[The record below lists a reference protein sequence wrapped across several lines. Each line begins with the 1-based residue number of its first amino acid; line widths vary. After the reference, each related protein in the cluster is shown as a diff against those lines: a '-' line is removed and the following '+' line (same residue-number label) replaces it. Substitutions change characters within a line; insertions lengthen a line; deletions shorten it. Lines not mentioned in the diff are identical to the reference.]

1 MENKSKRDEII
12 EVVNKLF
19 IYTDTRQWSRLQED
33 VFTPIVQF
41 DRGLEGIVGLSG
53 TDIARLWDEG
63 FRDLGAIH
71 HQAGNYLVNF
81 GHESIEADVFC
92 YAVAYHFTKK
102 DPVEK
107 LREFIGQY
115 NLHVVLT
122 DLGWRIDSFKYTLT
136 YRSPDATTV

>member
-19 IYTDTRQWSRLQED
+19 IYTDTRQWSRLQDD
-33 VFTPIVQF
+33 VFTPIVKF
-41 DRGLEGIVGLSG
+41 DRGLEGAVDLSG

-92 YAVAYHFTKK
+92 YAVAYHFTKN

-136 YRSPDATTV
+136 YRSPDATTL